1 MPLVL
6 ADEKTERQCCPV
18 VEFGAIFSRNA
29 TIESN
34 RSGNFLLRFCS
45 AITCVEA
52 DIRGALWDD
61 DWTQV
66 IGLTEKMQHYD
77 ASCKEHNSN

>member
-18 VEFGAIFSRNA
+18 VEFGAIFSRDA

-34 RSGNFLLRFCS
+34 RSGGFCS
-45 AITCVEA
+45 VFAPQSPV
-52 DIRGALWDD
+52 
-61 DWTQV
+61 
-66 IGLTEKMQHYD
+66 
-77 ASCKEHNSN
+77 